1 MYNPTR
7 TTTTFD
13 AVLIILII
21 LIIIILMRPSSKSS
35 SQRHEQQPGEA
46 AERSKRLGNE
56 LFQKQKFS
64 AACEHYTDAIVQ
76 SNQRWHV
83 PYLNRAMANE
93 KRHRWK
99 EAKEDLEKCLRLDE
113 DNVKATYHL
122 GVCMCMLPED
132 VEDNYIKGGD
142 MLEKALFLAREF
154 DESQVDLV
162 WRSLAKSKYMEHC
175 EKAKER
181 KITYERLEETLKNPG
196 FVPLNE
202 EDARVLRERISDAK
216 EKDER
221 KQAPDAFC
229 CPLSLEIYREPVVS
243 PSGNSYE
250 RSAIEQYI
258 KQQYEKYGRE
268 KKVADPL
275 QPGCSISL
283 ESLHPNIALRNAV
296 REYLKEHPS
305 SWGEILSENEA
316 QELEREAK
324 RMKTKN
330 ASSPNGDAYIEEDMI
345 N

>member
-1 MYNPTR
+1 M
-7 TTTTFD
+7 
-13 AVLIILII
+13 
-21 LIIIILMRPSSKSS
+21 
-35 SQRHEQQPGEA
+35 
-46 AERSKRLGNE
+46 
-56 LFQKQKFS
+56 
-64 AACEHYTDAIVQ
+64 
-76 SNQRWHV
+76 
-83 PYLNRAMANE
+83 
-93 KRHRWK
+93 
-99 EAKEDLEKCLRLDE
+99 
-113 DNVKATYHL
+113 KATYHL

-181 KITYERLEETLKNPG
+181 KNNVREVRRNVEKPG
-196 FVPLNE
+196 VC
-202 EDARVLRERISDAK
+202 AIKRRRRESVTREISDAK

-268 KKVADPL
+268 KSGGSVAAGLFD
-275 QPGCSISL
+275 SL

>member
-1 MYNPTR
+1 MDDFNLLISSSSSAVFFTQKSVVFNCRANNNTTEKGETDLYNPTT

-13 AVLIILII
+13 AVLIIII
-21 LIIIILMRPSSKSS
+21 LLLLIIIILMRPSKSS

-142 MLEKALFLAREF
+142 MLEKLCFLAREF

-202 EDARVLRERISDAK
+202 EDARVLRESNQRSRK
-216 EKDER
+216 KDER

-258 KQQYEKYGRE
+258 KQQYEKYGER
-268 KKVADPL
+268 KKWRIR
-275 QPGCSISL
+275 CSGL
-283 ESLHPNIALRNAV
+283 L
-296 REYLKEHPS
+296 
-305 SWGEILSENEA
+305 IL
-316 QELEREAK
+316 
-324 RMKTKN
+324 
-330 ASSPNGDAYIEEDMI
+330 
-345 N
+345 